1 MRVRAGTGAAADC
14 LIAGI
19 EATNNLDHEIFVSV
33 PLYINQRI
41 AETKSLFFRGHEKRY
56 IEFHYK
62 FQQGGEYQVS
72 IADQL
77 PKEVSIEGGIR
88 IIPRILDKSG
98 HGHTALLH
106 GSPKVRE
113 VGGHMEVALEQY
125 GDYIEIPA
133 SPTSR
138 HRRALRAWS
147 GPRSTGSHGRV
158 RWAIIR

>member
-1 MRVRAGTGAAADC
+1 MRVRAGQGEEADC
-14 LIAGI
+14 MIAGI
-19 EATNNLDHEIFVSV
+19 EATNNLDHEIFISV

-88 IIPRILDKSG
+88 IIRASSISRD
-98 HGHTALLH
+98 TAI
-106 GSPKVRE
+106 R
-113 VGGHMEVALEQY
+113 Q
-125 GDYIEIPA
+125 
-133 SPTSR
+133 
-138 HRRALRAWS
+138 LRARLTES
-147 GPRSTGSHGRV
+147 PRS
-158 RWAIIR
+158 